1 MSPSPRRLRP
11 VRFRPL
17 AGESLERRCL
27 LAGIVTATFSDDGNL
42 QLIGNAKDNAV
53 EIRAVGEDLLVRG
66 LDTTRVNGQEEVVFT
81 GGALALNDLRAVMG
95 KGHDTVLI
103 RDLAIAGTVQL
114 GQGQVD
120 TLFDAGNDQI
130 LLENLLI
137 GGDLRVNAGAG
148 ADQVL
153 LDTVGV
159 LGRTELRGGGGSDQ
173 IQLIDSAI
181 VDLLLDAGSGNDQ
194 VVIDDSLIGSGAAI
208 RLGIGDDVLSIL
220 GDSVIGSGA
229 LINGNSGRDRLKLD
243 EEAVLIPFVSL
254 LSLEIRQ
261 AVSIDDAP
269 EDESPTSY
277 LQFTLI
283 LDAIIQSD
291 LITSHELVAA

>member
-1 MSPSPRRLRP
+1 MSPFPRRLRP

-42 QLIGNAKDNAV
+42 QLIGNAADNAV

-103 RDLAIAGTVQL
+103 RDLAIAGNVQL

-148 ADQVL
+148 ADQVT
-153 LDTVGV
+153 LDEVAV
-159 LGRTELRGGGGSDQ
+159 LGNTQLRGGGGNDQ
-173 IQLIDSAI
+173 LQIIDSA
-181 VDLLLDAGSGNDQ
+181 LTQLTLDAGSGNDQ
-194 VVIDDSLIGSGAAI
+194 VTIDSSVIGSGAVI
-208 RLGIGDDVLSIL
+208 RLGIGDDTLSIL
-220 GDSVIGSGA
+220 GDSVLGSGA
-229 LINGNSGRDRLKLD
+229 FINGNSGRDRLTLD
-243 EEAVLIPFVSL
+243 DDATLIEFVSL
-254 LSLEIRQ
+254 LSLEVRQ
-261 AVSIDDAP
+261 V
-269 EDESPTSY
+269 
-277 LQFTLI
+277 
-283 LDAIIQSD
+283 
-291 LITSHELVAA
+291 V